1 MTARISR
8 PDAAE
13 IGPSAA
19 SSQGRAAAPV
29 ERSAN
34 IEAPAALRL
43 LHIGGA
49 LALMIGATYVFE
61 PLHGLQPWKRS
72 EGYVPFW
79 NLVGRHLLGEE
90 EALLRERA
98 ELEALRRASEAA
110 RIDASLAAAQPP
122 PTRPPEETVFPEYV
136 ARPGEADPLEV
147 QIEAPEHLDAY
158 YRRLTLVD
166 LQVPILARAAHWGD
180 SLLGDDGLTGSVR
193 RRLQLRFGDGGH
205 GFHVLAPL
213 NPFHMHRGL
222 QFKVLEP
229 WTSRCEVLFRCE
241 KDRRYGLGGVST
253 RASGEAASRF
263 GTIASAPGD
272 RISRFELWYQTAPH
286 GGFFDVI
293 VDDEPPRRID
303 TRAEEPTDEVAVFE
317 LPDAPHSIQV
327 RAAGRGSVRGY
338 GVVMERGGPGIVWD
352 TLAVI
357 GLSTASL
364 KAQEPEHIRAQISR
378 RGTDLLVFGLGGN
391 DTQRSVADIRA
402 VFEEEYRTVVQRY
415 RAGRP
420 EASCLV
426 VGVTDHADR
435 TDKNGI
441 QTRRSVLEIVEIQR
455 KVALTEGCAFFDLF
469 RAMGGEGT
477 IARWFRAK
485 PALASA
491 DLAHPTSA
499 GHEILATLLVRA
511 LLHGYVD
518 YRARMVGEP
527 LPEWKELQGREDDGA
542 SPSP

>member
-1 MTARISR
+1 GGTGS
-8 PDAAE
+8 
-13 IGPSAA
+13 G
-19 SSQGRAAAPV
+19 AAAPAAEDAGFGV
-29 ERSAN
+29 PG
-34 IEAPAALRL
+34 APAS
-43 LHIGGA
+43 
-49 LALMIGATYVFE
+49 M
-61 PLHGLQPWKRS
+61 
-72 EGYVPFW
+72 
-79 NLVGRHLLGEE
+79 
-90 EALLRERA
+90 
-98 ELEALRRASEAA
+98 
-110 RIDASLAAAQPP
+110 
-122 PTRPPEETVFPEYV
+122 
-136 ARPGEADPLEV
+136 
-147 QIEAPEHLDAY
+147 
-158 YRRLTLVD
+158 
-166 LQVPILARAAHWGD
+166 
-180 SLLGDDGLTGSVR
+180 
-193 RRLQLRFGDGGH
+193 
-205 GFHVLAPL
+205 
-213 NPFHMHRGL
+213 
-222 QFKVLEP
+222 
-229 WTSRCEVLFRCE
+229 
-241 KDRRYGLGGVST
+241 
-253 RASGEAASRF
+253 
-263 GTIASAPGD
+263 
-272 RISRFELWYQTAPH
+272 
-286 GGFFDVI
+286 
-293 VDDEPPRRID
+293 
-303 TRAEEPTDEVAVFE
+303 
-317 LPDAPHSIQV
+317 QV
-327 RAAGRGSVRGY
+327 RAAGRACVRGC
-338 GVVMERGGPGIVWD
+338 GAVMARGGPGIVWA

-402 VFEEEYRTVVQRY
+402 VFEEEHRTVAQRY

-420 EASCLV
+420 EASCRV

-511 LLHGYVD
+511 LLHGYAD

-542 SPSP
+542 S